1 MVKKKILITFG
12 TRPEAIKL
20 APLIIK
26 LKQHKNFL
34 VKVCI
39 TSQHKKMLK
48 QVLNL
53 FKIKYEYDLKIMKDN
68 QTLGHVTSKILNKF
82 DLVLNKFKPDLVI
95 VHGDTTTTMASS
107 ISAYYK
113 KIDVAHVE
121 AGLRTENIY
130 SPFPE
135 EINRKITS
143 NICKFNF
150 APTNLSKKNLIN
162 ENIKK
167 KNILVTGNTVVDSL
181 LLIKK
186 IIKEN
191 KKIQNK
197 LVKKF
202 GYFLSKKKKII
213 LVTGHRRENFGKG
226 FRNICMAL
234 LQIIKKHQD
243 VLIIYPVHL
252 NPNVKKPVKKILK
265 NNPRII
271 LLDPLNYV
279 EFVFLMSKSYLIL
292 TDSGGIQE
300 EAPTFNKPVLIMRN
314 HTERPEAVK
323 AGSAKLVGTNQSK
336 IYKEVSKILLNRNS
350 LKKIQKIKNPFGNG
364 NASLKIVKYLNK
376 KLF

>member
-1 MVKKKILITFG
+1 MIKKKILITFG

-26 LKQHKNFL
+26 LKQQKNFL

-82 DLVLNKFKPDLVI
+82 DLVLNKFKPDLVV

-107 ISAYYK
+107 ISAFYR
-113 KIDVAHVE
+113 KIDVAHIE

-143 NICKFNF
+143 NISKYNF
-150 APTNLSKKNLIN
+150 APTSTSKKNLMN
-162 ENIKK
+162 ENVKK
-167 KNILVTGNTVVDSL
+167 KNIIVTGNTVVDAL
-181 LLIKK
+181 LLTKK

-191 KKIQNK
+191 KKIQKK
-197 LVKKF
+197 LLKKF
-202 GYFLSKKKKII
+202 NYFLIKKKKII

-234 LQIIKKHQD
+234 LKIAEKHQD

-271 LLDPLNYV
+271 LLNPLNYV

-314 HTERPEAVK
+314 HTERPEAVL

-336 IYKEVSKILLNRNS
+336 IYNEVRQILSNRM
-350 LKKIQKIKNPFGNG
+350 LHKKIQKKKNPFGNG

-376 KLF
+376 KLS